1 MQTCHF
7 GYPSPYNLTL
17 LLSQV
22 RIDREVLTAHN
33 DGLINSF
40 NPVQLSAWRANVDMQ
55 YCISRRKVIEY
66 VAKFVTKTEPQSV
79 LLKDIYANII
89 RRVIYPLK

>member
-1 MQTCHF
+1 MQF
-7 GYPSPYNLTL
+7 
-17 LLSQV
+17 
-22 RIDREVLTAHN
+22 
-33 DGLINSF
+33 
-40 NPVQLSAWRANVDMQ
+40 SAWRANVDMQ

-89 RRVIYPLK
+89 RRVIYPLKVVHKLLINSIGERDYSYHFITAVHCT